1 VNHFT
6 RISSAMRDNRSS
18 ARAQIETTSFAGT
31 SLMSRLFGIAVAAAL
46 VSPTLAQSTDTS
58 VGSGN
63 IAQQPEDSALSA
75 PAYRELQ
82 LRNDLTGR
90 TVLPYTLQEHRAF
103 ERAKGNIW

>member
-1 VNHFT
+1 
-6 RISSAMRDNRSS
+6 
-18 ARAQIETTSFAGT
+18 
-31 SLMSRLFGIAVAAAL
+31 MSRLFAIAVAAAL
-46 VSPTLAQSTDTS
+46 ASPAVAQSTDTS

-63 IAQQPEDSALSA
+63 IAQHPVEDGALSTFA
-75 PAYRELQ
+75 NRELQ